1 MEFDVVV
8 IGSGPGG
15 YVAAI
20 RAAQLGAKVAV
31 IEKGNIGGVCLNEG
45 CIPTKTLIASAE
57 FFTRLG
63 KAKEFGINI
72 KEAAID
78 YPVVVARKEKIVK
91 KLQAGVTGLLKSH
104 KIEIIKGEAAFAGK
118 NELTITGNP
127 SVQSVQFKKCIIAT
141 GSETVL
147 LPNIKIDGN
156 TVITSKELLNLAQ
169 IPSSLLIIGGGV
181 IGMEFAS
188 LFNRLGTKVT
198 VVEML
203 PRILVNEDE
212 EIAGVMSKIL
222 KAKGVEIF
230 TGAKLL
236 NINGNVAEV
245 EKPEG
250 KISITADKIL
260 ICVGRKPNYEKLA
273 LNNAG
278 VALENNR
285 IKVSAS
291 METCTPGIYAVG
303 DAAGKYLLAYVASA
317 EGIVAAENATGTG
330 SEIDYRIIPSCIFTS
345 PEVGSVGVTEEEAK
359 EKGVAVKIGK
369 FPFMA
374 SGRAMILDEV
384 EGMVKVVVD
393 ERTDALL
400 GVHIVGP
407 EATELVQTAS
417 MAMKMESTT
426 EEFQRMLF
434 NHPTLSEALLE
445 AVHDAHKKA
454 VDLPRK
460 I

>member
-1 MEFDVVV
+1 
-8 IGSGPGG
+8 
-15 YVAAI
+15 
-20 RAAQLGAKVAV
+20 
-31 IEKGNIGGVCLNEG
+31 
-45 CIPTKTLIASAE
+45 
-57 FFTRLG
+57 
-63 KAKEFGINI
+63 
-72 KEAAID
+72 
-78 YPVVVARKEKIVK
+78 
-91 KLQAGVTGLLKSH
+91 
-104 KIEIIKGEAAFAGK
+104 
-118 NELTITGNP
+118 
-127 SVQSVQFKKCIIAT
+127 
-141 GSETVL
+141 
-147 LPNIKIDGN
+147 
-156 TVITSKELLNLAQ
+156 
-169 IPSSLLIIGGGV
+169 
-181 IGMEFAS
+181 MEFAS

-203 PRILVNEDE
+203 PRILINEDE

-278 VALENNR
+278 VTLENNR
-285 IKVSAS
+285 IKVNAN
-291 METCTPGIYAVG
+291 METDTPGIYAVG

-317 EGIVAAENATGTG
+317 EGIVAAENATETG